1 MAATAARP
9 LPHIPVGEYLGSV
22 YRPDVDY
29 VDGEL
34 EERNAGEFDHADVQ
48 LALVRVL
55 DPLRVQGFRA
65 IAEARVQVSE
75 TRFRVPDVC
84 LLPQGWKR
92 TQIIVTPPLLCIE
105 VLSPRDTVMGMRV
118 RCEDYLRMG
127 VPTVWLFDPRERKAY
142 VLTRDG
148 MREVSQGVLRIL
160 GVPVEADVQ
169 AIFSVLDDE

>member
-9 LPHIPVGEYLGSV
+9 LPHIPIGEYLGSV

-34 EERNAGEFDHADVQ
+34 EERNVGEFDHADVQ
-48 LALVRVL
+48 LALVRAL
-55 DPLRVQGFRA
+55 DPLRSQGYRC

-84 LLPQGWKR
+84 LLPLGWKR
-92 TQIIVTPPLLCIE
+92 AQIIHTPPLLCIE

-118 RCEDYLRMG
+118 RSEDYLRMG
-127 VPTVWLFDPRERKAY
+127 VPVVWLFDPRERKAY
-142 VLTRDG
+142 VLNRDG
-148 MREVSQGVLRIL
+148 MREVSSGALTISDA
-160 GVPVEADVQ
+160 PVSVQ
-169 AIFSVLDDE
+169 VQEIFSVLDEE